1 MADQPGRFVWYELL
15 TTDVAAAKAFY
26 GSVVGWGGQDAS
38 TAEFTYILFT
48 AGHGPVGGLMGLP
61 QQALQMGARPRWVGY
76 VTVGDVDQTAERIK
90 HLGGTI
96 YVPPTDSNIGR
107 ISVVT
112 DPQTATFALVEA
124 LRSDLASSGDLGDPG
139 SVGWHE
145 LFAADGDKAF
155 AFYEKLFNWQ
165 EMDPNTGPL
174 PSYHLFAA
182 GGGTLGGMFTKHA
195 SAPVPFWLY
204 YFNVEDIDMAL
215 RRVEEDGGRIS
226 LGPHD
231 LPDNCGIA
239 RCIDPQGAMFAL
251 QGPRSGD
258 PAKRLPAPA
267 IGWSSDWGGFSTR
280 GRLVIKQPS

>member
-112 DPQTATFALVEA
+112 DPQTATFALVDA
-124 LRSDLASSGDLGDPG
+124 LRPTTAI
-139 SVGWHE
+139 W
-145 LFAADGDKAF
+145 
-155 AFYEKLFNWQ
+155 KLVL
-165 EMDPNTGPL
+165 M
-174 PSYHLFAA
+174 
-182 GGGTLGGMFTKHA
+182 
-195 SAPVPFWLY
+195 
-204 YFNVEDIDMAL
+204 
-215 RRVEEDGGRIS
+215 R
-226 LGPHD
+226 
-231 LPDNCGIA
+231 
-239 RCIDPQGAMFAL
+239 
-251 QGPRSGD
+251 
-258 PAKRLPAPA
+258 
-267 IGWSSDWGGFSTR
+267 
-280 GRLVIKQPS
+280 